1 MNNWTISRRILV
13 GFISIV
19 ALTVGI
25 GGFALLRVSTMK
37 TNIIDIV
44 DNTIPSFTCLFGVG
58 NATRDAMVTFE
69 SITAKTSADDRE
81 RILKTVAEFQAKAD
95 EGIKKYEGLLSDE
108 KDRGIWTE
116 MVRNRDAL
124 TALRTQAIDLFKA
137 GKFDDENKLFVD
149 QVLPAYQKEVESVQ
163 SDIDYNESLGS
174 TSGNNGKSTATM
186 SLTLISIGVGAA
198 VIIGSLLAFQI
209 IRAVNKAL
217 GDISTSLDDGAQ
229 QTASAAGQISSSSQ
243 SLSTGSSEQAASIEE
258 TSTALEEISTM
269 IRTTAENAQKAK
281 SLASEARSVAESGS
295 SAMSEMSQAMHLI
308 DSSSGE
314 VAKIVKNIDEIA
326 FQTNILALNA
336 AVEAARAGEAGAGFA
351 VVADEVR
358 SLAQRSA
365 AAAKETAEKIEAAIT
380 NSKKGSQC
388 SERVNVALTQIT
400 QKVTATD
407 GIVAEIATAA
417 REQAQGIEQ
426 INTALANMDKIS
438 QSNSSN
444 AEESAAAAEQLDA
457 QASNLNE
464 LVSRLVMLVTGK
476 ATAGEGTHHTERP
489 RARATAQSHKKS
501 HSGSALSAPKRKA
514 AAIPMPDDSSSTA
527 LAKSDSFKK
536 F

>member
-13 GFISIV
+13 GFISV
-19 ALTVGI
+19 LSLTLLI
-25 GGFALLRVSTMK
+25 GGFSLLRVSGLK

-44 DNTIPSFTCLFGVG
+44 DNTIPSFLCQFDIKSNTY
-58 NATRDAMVTFE
+58 DAMVAFE
-69 SITAKTSADDRE
+69 SITPKSSADDRE
-81 RILKTVAEFQAKAD
+81 KATKQMNDFQTKAD
-95 EGIKKYEGLLSDE
+95 EAIKKYESLLSDE
-108 KDRGIWTE
+108 KDKGLYNDEKST
-116 MVRNRDAL
+116 RDTL
-124 TALRTQAIDLFKA
+124 TALRQQAIDLFKA
-137 GKFDDENKLFVD
+137 GKFDDENKLFTD
-149 QVLPAYQKEVESVQ
+149 QIQPAFAKALSAVEA
-163 SDIDYNESLGS
+163 DIAYNNELGTTAGNTAKAAANS
-174 TSGNNGKSTATM
+174 SFTLLSIALIVAIVIASG
-186 SLTLISIGVGAA
+186 
-198 VIIGSLLAFQI
+198 LAFQV
-209 IRAVNKAL
+209 IRAINKAL
-217 GDISTSLDDGAQ
+217 GAISTSLDEGAQ

-243 SLSTGSSEQAASIEE
+243 SLSTGSSEQASSIEE

-281 SLASEARSVAESGS
+281 SLASDARSVAETGS
-295 SAMSEMSQAMHLI
+295 AAMSEMSQAMHLI

-400 QKVTATD
+400 QKVAATD

-426 INTALANMDKIS
+426 INSALANMDKIS

-457 QASNLNE
+457 QASNLND
-464 LVSRLVMLVTGK
+464 LVARLVLLVTGK
-476 ATAGEGTHHTERP
+476 MTSTERAHHERP
-489 RARATAQSHKKS
+489 RSRSTASAPAHKK
-501 HSGSALSAPKRKA
+501 AAAASAPKRK
-514 AAIPMPDDSSSTA
+514 AAIPMPDDSSSS